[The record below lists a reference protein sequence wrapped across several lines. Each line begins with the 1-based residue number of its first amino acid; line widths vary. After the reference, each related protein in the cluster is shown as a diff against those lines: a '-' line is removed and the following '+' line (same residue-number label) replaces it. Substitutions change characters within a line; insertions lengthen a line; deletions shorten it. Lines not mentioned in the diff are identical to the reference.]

1 MNIMDA
7 IAQRHSVRS
16 YESRPIEPAT
26 ADLLRELIGTVN
38 EESGLAFSLVVD
50 DPSVFSNLLASYGK
64 FSGVD
69 NVIVCAGPKGAGLGE
84 AVGYWGEQL
93 VLEAQMQGL
102 NTCWVGA
109 TFSHR
114 AALRYAEPGQ
124 ELVCVIAIGY
134 GKGEGKTHPVKSV
147 EQLSSVVGEAPS
159 WFERGMWAAQ
169 LAPTALNRQG
179 FRVEYRGGTV
189 HLNVVPGPFSSV
201 DAGIVKRHFELG
213 AGRENVA
220 WS

>member
-114 AALRYAEPGQ
+114 AALRYVEPGQ

-159 WFERGMWAAQ
+159 WFERGD
-169 LAPTALNRQG
+169 RKS
-179 FRVEYRGGTV
+179 
-189 HLNVVPGPFSSV
+189 VV
-201 DAGIVKRHFELG
+201 
-213 AGRENVA
+213 
-220 WS
+220 

>member
-114 AALRYAEPGQ
+114 AALRYVEPGQ

-134 GKGEGKTHPVKSV
+134 GKGEIGRASCR
-147 EQLSSVVGEAPS
+147 
-159 WFERGMWAAQ
+159 ER
-169 LAPTALNRQG
+169 
-179 FRVEYRGGTV
+179 V
-189 HLNVVPGPFSSV
+189 
-201 DAGIVKRHFELG
+201 
-213 AGRENVA
+213 
-220 WS
+220 